1 MTYQAL
7 YRQWRPQAFADLV
20 GQEHV
25 IRTLQN
31 ALEQGRLAH
40 AYLFCGPRGTGK
52 TSAAKILAKAIN
64 CEHGSGRE
72 PCNQCGSCLGIQAGR
87 VIDVLEIDAASNR
100 GIDEIR
106 DLRDKARYAP
116 IEVRQKVYII
126 DEVHML
132 TTEAFNA
139 LLKTLEDPPGR
150 LLFILAT
157 TEPHKLPAT
166 ILSRCQRLDFRLIG
180 ITDIADR
187 LRQVA
192 ERSER
197 QCSEQALFL
206 VAEEAAG
213 GLRDALSLLE
223 QVMAY
228 SEGEITQESV
238 LAVLGSVGRD
248 VFFQLTEA
256 IRAGNLTAALLL
268 VQDIVANGID
278 LHHFTGQAIGY
289 FRDLM
294 VALVC
299 GNDAETLGVAPEW
312 AKRLKTQAQYLGMGR
327 IGIILSDLHGLL
339 TEIRWSN
346 RPRLLWELT
355 LIRMMLPEPTH
366 CEEALL
372 VSYAAA
378 TSIRSQPEQSD
389 KPGFVRERMPLREEK
404 LAKQESLRDITRLW
418 PRVMELVKKESVKTH
433 ALLLPGEIVLSG
445 GNVLEIQF
453 TSDFLRDMM
462 VSAENKK
469 PLETVLLKVFGTVPG
484 IRCTVVSGSGK
495 PAGEEKDPE
504 EIISSAVEI
513 FNGQVIDSSGK
524 SKEA

>member
-7 YRQWRPQAFADLV
+7 YRQWRPQVFADLV

-25 IRTLQN
+25 TRTLQN

-64 CEHGSGRE
+64 CEHGPGRE

-87 VIDVLEIDAASNR
+87 VMDVLEIDAASNR

-116 IEVRQKVYII
+116 VEVRQKVYII

-132 TTEAFNA
+132 TSEAFNA

-192 ERSER
+192 EKSKR

-256 IRAGNLTAALLL
+256 IRVGDLTAALLL
-268 VQDIVANGID
+268 LQDIVTNGKD

-294 VALVC
+294 VALAC
-299 GNDAETLGVAPEW
+299 GNDSETLGVAPEW
-312 AKRLKTQAQYLGMGR
+312 AKRLKTQAQHLGMGR
-327 IGIILSDLHGLL
+327 IGMILSDLHGLL

-355 LIRMMLPEPTH
+355 LFRMMLPEH
-366 CEEALL
+366 RHSEEALP
-372 VSYAAA
+372 VSYAADE
-378 TSIRSQPEQSD
+378 TNMRSQPKQSD
-389 KPGFVRERMPLREEK
+389 KPGFVRESRPEEEK
-404 LAKQESLRDITRLW
+404 GAKQESLRDISRMW

-433 ALLLPGEIVLSG
+433 ALLLPGEIVSPG

-453 TSDFLRDMM
+453 TSDFLREMM

-469 PLETVLLKVFGTVPG
+469 PLETVLLKVFGTVPV
-484 IRCTVVSGSGK
+484 IRCTVVAGSGK
-495 PAGEEKDPE
+495 PVVEEKDPE

-513 FNGQVIDSSGK
+513 FNGQVIDSSVK